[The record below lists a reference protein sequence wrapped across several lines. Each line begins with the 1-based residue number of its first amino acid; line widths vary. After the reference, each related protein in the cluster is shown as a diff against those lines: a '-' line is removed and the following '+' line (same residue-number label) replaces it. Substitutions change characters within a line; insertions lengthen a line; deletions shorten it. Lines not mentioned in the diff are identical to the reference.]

1 MGESDGL
8 RPLRLGQW
16 SLTELQLVSW
26 DTILRLRGMDG
37 GRGRARVMKV
47 TLGWADI
54 LYHDLTSC
62 G

>member
-1 MGESDGL
+1 MSQTSAVRPMVSNRTTIGL
-8 RPLRLGQW
+8 LGY
-16 SLTELQLVSW
+16 L
-26 DTILRLRGMDG
+26 LRLRGMDG